1 MAFQIS
7 PGVSVTE
14 KDLTLIVPAV
24 ATTPAAF
31 VGAFTWGPVDEVT
44 LLSSKRDLLAKFG
57 KPAREAE
64 YARYWWTA
72 SNFLDYG
79 SNLNVVRVKQ
89 SADLTA
95 TSSGT
100 GTALIFNDASYE
112 NNKATVAGLSNYW
125 CARYPGD
132 LGDSLKIV
140 VLDYNGVYDA
150 TGTDAPGSTDY
161 ADYIKN
167 FDDVPNTSVWAQGI
181 GATNAKDELHIL
193 VIDAGGLFSG
203 VAGTV
208 LEKFSFLSKAGN
220 AQNADGQS
228 NYYVDAVNTNSAYIR
243 WLAHPAAGEY
253 GAGAGTKA
261 WGANLDINDS
271 ASYKQLDNDGGTG
284 GFVVYTLN
292 GGAVAPISGILDTV
306 EGDCATGFETY
317 FLSGQNIDV
326 SIMIT
331 GPMSASHAATV
342 IGVAEERKDCVVF
355 VSPNNNGTYTTIAS
369 QGLTECLDYRNNL
382 NYSSSYAFMDS
393 GYKLQY
399 DSYNDRYIYVPL
411 NADMAGCCVRTDTNQ
426 DPWFSPAGYDRGRV
440 KNVVRLAYNP
450 GKTDRDELYKKQVN
464 PVVTFPGEGAI
475 LFGDKTLL
483 NRPSA
488 FDRINVRRL
497 FIVLEKAIATAS
509 RFILFEFNDE
519 FTRNQFEQLVKP
531 FLREVAGRRGITD
544 FRVVCDE
551 SNNTPQ
557 VIDSNGFVGD
567 IFIKPTR
574 SINFIQLNFVAVPTG
589 LSFAELTGTA
599 S

>member
-31 VGAFTWGPVDEVT
+31 VGAFPWGPVDEVT
-44 LLSSKRDLLAKFG
+44 LISDKRELLSNFG

-79 SNLNVVRVKQ
+79 SNLNIVRVKQ
-89 SADLTA
+89 TGDLTA
-95 TSSGT
+95 TSGGT
-100 GTALIFNDASYE
+100 GTALIYNDASYE
-112 NNKATVAGLSNYW
+112 TNKAAVGVSNAW
-125 CARYPGD
+125 CARYPGA
-132 LGDSLKIV
+132 LGNSLKIV
-140 VLDYNGVYDA
+140 VLDYNGVYDD
-150 TGTDAPGSTDY
+150 TGTDGTGATDY
-161 ADYIKN
+161 ADYINN

-181 GATNAKDELHIL
+181 GATSAKDELHIL
-193 VIDAGGLFSG
+193 VIDTGGLFSG

-208 LEKFSFLSKAGN
+208 LEKFSFLSKASN

-228 NYYVDAVNTNSAYIR
+228 NYYVDAVNSNSQYIR
-243 WLAHPAAGEY
+243 WLDKPASGEF
-253 GAGAGTKA
+253 GTTGTKV
-261 WGANLDINDS
+261 WGTALDINETAVFKILSNGGGLDGL
-271 ASYKQLDNDGGTG
+271 ASYSLT
-284 GFVVYTLN
+284 
-292 GGAVAPISGILDTV
+292 GGAVASISATLDAV
-306 EGDCATGFETY
+306 EGDCATGFEDY

-326 SIMIT
+326 SILIT

-342 IGVAEERKDCVVF
+342 IGVAENRKDCVAF
-355 VSPNNNGTYTTIAS
+355 VSPNNGGNYSSIAD
-369 QGLTECLDYRNNL
+369 QGLTECLTYRSAL

-411 NADMAGCCVRTDTNQ
+411 NADIAGCCVRTDTNQ

-450 GKTDRDELYKKQVN
+450 GKTDRDELYKKQIN

-531 FLREVAGRRGITD
+531 FLREIAGRRGITD

>member
-31 VGAFTWGPVDEVT
+31 VGAFTWGPVEETT
-44 LLSSKRDLLAKFG
+44 LLTSKRDLLAKFG
-57 KPAREAE
+57 KPDREAT

-79 SNLNVVRVKQ
+79 SNLNVVRVKVEG
-89 SADLTA
+89 DK
-95 TSSGT
+95 TSSCVDGIEN
-100 GTALIFNDASYE
+100 IFNDASYAS
-112 NNKATVAGLSNYW
+112 NATSHSAKGPW
-125 CARYPGD
+125 CARYPGK

-140 VLDYNGVYDA
+140 VLDNGGDPD
-150 TGTDAPGSTDY
+150 TNSTDLLNEY
-161 ADYIKN
+161 SDFIGN
-167 FDDVPNTSVWAQGI
+167 FDDAPATSVWAQGL
-181 GATNAKDELHIL
+181 GATNCKDELHVL
-193 VIDAGGLFSG
+193 VIDEGGLFSG

-208 LEKFSFLSKAGN
+208 LEKFAFLSKASN

-228 NYYVDAVNTNSAYIR
+228 NYYKDVINTNSAYIR
-243 WLAHPAAGEY
+243 WLAHPTASG
-253 GAGAGTKA
+253 GTA
-261 WGANLDINDS
+261 DWGDFLDINSPKTFDRIQN
-271 ASYKQLDNDGGTG
+271 ACQIKTLTG
-284 GFVVYTLN
+284 GVITTITN
-292 GGAVAPISGILDTV
+292 STTTV
-306 EGDCATGFETY
+306 EGDCATAFETF

-326 SIMIT
+326 SILIT
-331 GPMSASHAATV
+331 GPMSASFASQV
-342 IGVAEERKDCVVF
+342 INIAETRKDCVAF
-355 VSPNNNGTYTTIAS
+355 VSPNNNGNYSTIAS
-369 QGLTECLDYRNNL
+369 QDLSECLAYRSALNL
-382 NYSSSYAFMDS
+382 SSSYGFMDS

-399 DSYNDRYIYVPL
+399 DSFNDRYIYVPL
-411 NADMAGCCVRTDTNQ
+411 NADIAGCCVRTDTNQ
-426 DPWFSPAGYDRGRV
+426 DPWFSPAGYDRGRI

-450 GKTDRDELYKKQVN
+450 GQTDRDELYKKQIN

-519 FTRNQFEQLVKP
+519 FTRNQFEQLVQP

-551 SNNTPQ
+551 TNNTPY

>member
-31 VGAFTWGPVDEVT
+31 VGAFPWGPVNEVT
-44 LLSSKRDLLAKFG
+44 LISDKRELLSNFG

-79 SNLNVVRVKQ
+79 SNLNIVRVKQ
-89 SADLTA
+89 TGDLTA
-95 TSSGT
+95 TSDGT
-100 GTALIFNDASYE
+100 GTALIYNDASYE
-112 NNKATVAGLSNYW
+112 NDKASVGATNAW
-125 CARYPGD
+125 CARYPGA
-132 LGDSLKIV
+132 LGNSLKIV

-150 TGTDAPGSTDY
+150 TSTDGPGTTDY
-161 ADYIKN
+161 ADYINN

-181 GATNAKDELHIL
+181 GATSAKDELHIL
-193 VIDAGGLFSG
+193 VIDTGGLFSG

-208 LEKFSFLSKAGN
+208 LEKFSFLSKASN

-228 NYYVDAVNTNSAYIR
+228 NYYVDAINSNSQYIR
-243 WLAHPAAGEY
+243 WLDKPASGEF
-253 GAGAGTKA
+253 GTTGTKV
-261 WGANLDINDS
+261 WGTALDINETAVFKILSNGGGLDGL
-271 ASYKQLDNDGGTG
+271 ASYSLA
-284 GFVVYTLN
+284 
-292 GGAVAPISGILDTV
+292 GGAVAVISATLDAV
-306 EGDCATGFETY
+306 EGDCATGFEDY

-326 SIMIT
+326 SILIT

-342 IGVAEERKDCVVF
+342 IGVAENRKDCVTF
-355 VSPNNNGTYTTIAS
+355 VSPNNGGTYSSIAD
-369 QGLTECLDYRNNL
+369 QGLDECLAYRSAL

-411 NADMAGCCVRTDTNQ
+411 NADIAGCCVRTDTNQ

-531 FLREVAGRRGITD
+531 FLREIAGRRGITD

>member
-31 VGAFTWGPVDEVT
+31 VGAFNWGPVDEVT
-44 LLSSKRDLLAKFG
+44 LISDKRELLSNFG

-79 SNLNVVRVKQ
+79 SNLNIVRVKQ
-89 SADLTA
+89 TGDLTA
-95 TSSGT
+95 TSGGT
-100 GTALIFNDASYE
+100 GTALIYNDASYE
-112 NNKATVAGLSNYW
+112 TNKAAVGATNAW
-125 CARYPGD
+125 CARYPGA
-132 LGDSLKIV
+132 LGNSLKIV

-150 TGTDAPGSTDY
+150 TSTDGSGTTDY
-161 ADYIKN
+161 ADYINN

-181 GATNAKDELHIL
+181 GATSAKDELHIL
-193 VIDAGGLFSG
+193 VIDTGGLFSG

-208 LEKFSFLSKAGN
+208 LEKFSFLSKASN

-228 NYYVDAVNTNSAYIR
+228 NYYVDAVNSNSQYIR
-243 WLAHPAAGEY
+243 WLDKPASGEF
-253 GAGAGTKA
+253 GTTGTKV
-261 WGANLDINDS
+261 WGTALDINETTVFKILSNGGGLDGL
-271 ASYKQLDNDGGTG
+271 ASYSLT
-284 GFVVYTLN
+284 
-292 GGAVAPISGILDTV
+292 GGAVASISATLDAV
-306 EGDCATGFETY
+306 EGDCATGFEEY

-326 SIMIT
+326 SILIT

-342 IGVAEERKDCVVF
+342 IGVAENRKDCVTF
-355 VSPNNNGTYTTIAS
+355 VSPNNGGNYSSIAD
-369 QGLTECLDYRNNL
+369 QGLTECLTYRSAL

-411 NADMAGCCVRTDTNQ
+411 NADIAGCCVRTDTNQ

-450 GKTDRDELYKKQVN
+450 GKTDRDELYKKQIN

-483 NRPSA
+483 SRPSA

-531 FLREVAGRRGITD
+531 FLREIAGRRGITD

>member
-31 VGAFTWGPVDEVT
+31 VGAFTWGPVEETT
-44 LLSSKRDLLAKFG
+44 LLTSKRDLLAKFG

-79 SNLNVVRVKQ
+79 SNLNTVRVKQ
-89 SADLTA
+89 TGDLTA

-100 GTALIFNDASYE
+100 GTALIYNDASYE
-112 NNKATVAGLSNYW
+112 TNKATVGATNAW
-125 CARYPGD
+125 CARYPGE
-132 LGDSLKIV
+132 LGNSLKIV

-150 TGTDAPGSTDY
+150 TSTDGPGTTDY

-181 GATNAKDELHIL
+181 GATSAKDELHIL

-203 VAGTV
+203 VSGTV
-208 LEKFSFLSKAGN
+208 LEKFSFLSKASN

-228 NYYVDAVNTNSAYIR
+228 NYYVDAVNTNSQYIR
-243 WLAHPAAGEY
+243 WLAHPASGEY
-253 GAGAGTKA
+253 GTTGSKVWGTA
-261 WGANLDINDS
+261 LEINDTS
-271 ASYKQLDNDGGTG
+271 VFKILAPNGGLDSLASYTLD
-284 GFVVYTLN
+284 
-292 GGAVAPISGILDTV
+292 GGAVANISATLDAV
-306 EGDCATGFETY
+306 EGDCATAFETY

-326 SIMIT
+326 SILIT

-342 IGVAEERKDCVVF
+342 IGVAESRKDCVAF
-355 VSPNNNGTYTTIAS
+355 VSPNNGGTYSSIAD
-369 QGLTECLDYRNNL
+369 QGLTECLAYRSALNL
-382 NYSSSYAFMDS
+382 SSSYGFMDS

-399 DSYNDRYIYVPL
+399 DSFNDRYIYVPL
-411 NADMAGCCVRTDTNQ
+411 NADIAGCCVRTDTNQ
-426 DPWFSPAGYDRGRV
+426 DPWFSPAGYDRGRI

-450 GKTDRDELYKKQVN
+450 GQTDRDELYKKQIN

-519 FTRNQFEQLVKP
+519 FTRNQFEQLVQP

-551 SNNTPQ
+551 TNNTPQ

>member
-31 VGAFTWGPVDEVT
+31 VGAFTWGPVDETT
-44 LLSSKRDLLAKFG
+44 LLSDKRELLAKFG
-57 KPAREAE
+57 QPDRDAY

-79 SNLNVVRVKQ
+79 SNLNVVRVKIDG
-89 SADLTA
+89 DLTA
-95 TSSGT
+95 SSTGT
-100 GTALIFNDASYE
+100 GIANIYNDATYSTDAA
-112 NNKATVAGLSNYW
+112 NHKSDGPW
-125 CARYPGD
+125 CARYPGK
-132 LGDSLKIV
+132 LGNSLKVV
-140 VLDYNGVYDA
+140 VLDNGGNA
-150 TGTDAPGSTDY
+150 TGSSEEEEY
-161 ADYIKN
+161 ADFIGN
-167 FDDVPNTSVWAQGI
+167 FDDAPDTSVWAKSI
-181 GATNAKDELHIL
+181 GATNAKDELHVL
-193 VIDAGGLFSG
+193 VIDSGGLFSG
-203 VAGTV
+203 VSGTV
-208 LEKFSFLSKAGN
+208 LERFAFVSKASN

-228 NYYVDAVNTNSAYIR
+228 NYYKDVINTNSAYVR
-243 WLAHPAAGEY
+243 WLDHPSAAVIGS
-253 GAGAGTKA
+253 GTNSD
-261 WGANLDINDS
+261 WGDALDIDDDS
-271 ASYKQLDNDGGTG
+271 VFDSLSDGVDVATLSG
-284 GFVVYTLN
+284 GVITTIDTANV
-292 GGAVAPISGILDTV
+292 DTV
-306 EGDCATGFETY
+306 EGDCAEAFETY

-326 SIMIT
+326 SILIT
-331 GPMSASHAATV
+331 GPMSAVHAAKV
-342 IGVAEERKDCVVF
+342 INVAESRKDCVAF
-355 VSPNNNGTYTTIAS
+355 VSPNNNGEYTSIAS
-369 QGLTECLDYRNNL
+369 QGLTECLAYRSALNL
-382 NYSSSYAFMDS
+382 SSSYGFMDS

-399 DSYNDRYIYVPL
+399 DSYNDRYIYTPL
-411 NADMAGCCVRTDTNQ
+411 NADIAGCCVRTDTNQ
-426 DPWFSPAGYDRGRV
+426 DPWFSPAGYDRGRI

-450 GKTDRDELYKKQVN
+450 GQTERDELYKKQIN
-464 PVVTFPGEGAI
+464 PVATFPGEGAI

-497 FIVLEKAIATAS
+497 FIVLEKAISTAS

-519 FTRNQFEQLVKP
+519 FTRNQFEQLVQP

-551 SNNTPQ
+551 TNNTPQ

-574 SINFIQLNFVAVPTG
+574 SINFIQLNFVATPTG
-589 LSFAELTGTA
+589 LAFAELTGTA

>member
-31 VGAFTWGPVDEVT
+31 VGAFTWGPVEETT
-44 LLSSKRDLLAKFG
+44 LLTDKRELLAKFG
-57 KPAREAE
+57 KPDRDAY
-64 YARYWWTA
+64 YARYWFSA
-72 SNFLDYG
+72 ANFLDYG
-79 SNLNVVRVKQ
+79 SNLNVVRVKI
-89 SADLTA
+89 SGDRTA
-95 TSSGT
+95 TSGGT
-100 GTALIFNDASYE
+100 GTAAIYNDATYTTQAAS
-112 NNKATVAGLSNYW
+112 LSGSGPW
-125 CARYPGD
+125 MARYPGK
-132 LGDSLKIV
+132 LGNSLKVV
-140 VLDYNGVYDA
+140 VLDNGGSPD
-150 TGTDAPGSTDY
+150 TDQTAGEVDY
-161 ADYIKN
+161 SDYIGN
-167 FDDVPNTSVWAQGI
+167 FDDAPATSVWAQGI
-181 GATNAKDELHIL
+181 GATNAKDEIHVL

-208 LEKFSFLSKAGN
+208 LEKFAFVSKASN

-228 NYYVDAVNTNSAYIR
+228 NYYKDVINTNSEYIR
-243 WLAHPAAGEY
+243 WLDHPTASG
-253 GAGAGTKA
+253 GTEE
-261 WGANLDINDS
+261 WGAVLDINDTGVFDS
-271 ASYKQLDNDGGTG
+271 LSNAIAISSLSGGAFG
-284 GFVVYTLN
+284 TLN
-292 GGAVAPISGILDTV
+292 SSTVDTV
-306 EGDCATGFETY
+306 EGDCAEAFKTY

-326 SIMIT
+326 SILVT
-331 GPMSASHAATV
+331 GPMSAQHANKV
-342 IGVAEERKDCVVF
+342 IGIAESRKDCVAF
-355 VSPNNNGTYTTIAS
+355 LSPNNNGNYETIAS
-369 QGLTECLDYRNNL
+369 QDLNECLEYRVAL

-399 DSYNDRYIYVPL
+399 DSFNDRYIYVPL
-411 NADMAGCCVRTDTNQ
+411 NPDVAGCCVRTDTNQ
-426 DPWFSPAGYDRGRV
+426 DPWFSPAGYDRGRI

-450 GKTDRDELYKKQVN
+450 GQTDRDELYKKQIN
-464 PVVTFPGEGAI
+464 PIVTFPGEGAI

-519 FTRNQFEQLVKP
+519 FTRNQFEQLVQP

-551 SNNTPQ
+551 TNNTPQ

-589 LSFAELTGTA
+589 LSFAELTGSA

>member
-31 VGAFTWGPVDEVT
+31 VGAFTWGPVEETT
-44 LLSSKRDLLAKFG
+44 LISDKRELLATFG
-57 KPAREAE
+57 QPDRDAS
-64 YARYWWTA
+64 YARYWFTA

-79 SNLNVVRVKQ
+79 SNLNIVRVDVTG
-89 SADLTA
+89 DLTA
-95 TSSGT
+95 SSSGT
-100 GTALIFNDASYE
+100 GIADIYNDKTYSDYAASRSA
-112 NNKATVAGLSNYW
+112 NGPW
-125 CARYPGD
+125 CARYRGA
-132 LGDSLKIV
+132 LGNSIKV
-140 VLDYNGVYDA
+140 VTLDYNVH
-150 TGTDAPGSTDY
+150 TDPTDTVASEAEY
-161 ADYIKN
+161 ADYLKN
-167 FDDVPNTSVWAQGI
+167 FDDIPGTSVWAQSI
-181 GATNAKDELHIL
+181 GCTNAKDEIHVL
-193 VIDAGGLFSG
+193 VIDAGGLISG

-208 LEKFSFLSKAGN
+208 LEKFSFLSKASN

-228 NYYVDAVNTNSAYIR
+228 NYYVDAINTNSQYIR
-243 WLAHPAAGEY
+243 WLSVPSALAGWASS
-253 GAGAGTKA
+253 AGAGTKN
-261 WGANLDINDS
+261 WGTVLSINETTKFKVITNSFASSSLSGGVATDIS
-271 ASYKQLDNDGGTG
+271 ALTG
-284 GFVVYTLN
+284 
-292 GGAVAPISGILDTV
+292 TV
-306 EGDCATGFETY
+306 EGDCATAFEDF

-326 SIMIT
+326 SLLIT
-331 GPMSASHAATV
+331 GPMSAAHANTV
-342 IGVAEERKDCVVF
+342 IGVAETRKDCVAF
-355 VSPNNNGTYTTIAS
+355 VSPNNNGSYSTIAS
-369 QGLTECLDYRNNL
+369 QGLSECLDYRDALNL
-382 NYSSSYAFMDS
+382 SSSYGFMDS

-411 NADMAGCCVRTDTNQ
+411 NGDIAGCCVRTDTNQ
-426 DPWFSPAGYDRGRV
+426 DPWFSPAGYDRGRI

-497 FIVLEKAIATAS
+497 FIVLEKAISTAS

-519 FTRNQFEQLVKP
+519 FTRNQFEQLVNP

-544 FRVVCDE
+544 YRVVCDE
-551 SNNTPQ
+551 SNNTPY

-567 IFIKPTR
+567 IFIKPTK
-574 SINFIQLNFVAVPTG
+574 SINFIQLNFVATPTG
-589 LSFAELTGTA
+589 LAFAELTGTA
-599 S
+599 T

>member
-24 ATTPAAF
+24 ATTPAAL
-31 VGAFTWGPVDEVT
+31 VGAFTWGPVNETT
-44 LLSSKRDLLAKFG
+44 LLTDKRELLAKFG
-57 KPAREAE
+57 KPDREAS
-64 YARYWWTA
+64 YARYWFSA
-72 SNFLDYG
+72 ANFLDYG
-79 SNLNVVRVKQ
+79 SNLNVVRVNVDG
-89 SADLTA
+89 DLTA
-95 TSSGT
+95 SSTGT
-100 GTALIFNDASYE
+100 GIANIFNDSSY
-112 NNKATVAGLSNYW
+112 ATNATSNSTEGPW
-125 CARYPGD
+125 CARYPGK
-132 LGDSLKIV
+132 LGNSLKIV
-140 VLDYNGVYDA
+140 VLDSGGNA
-150 TGTDAPGSTDY
+150 TGSSDEDEY
-161 ADYIKN
+161 ADFIAN
-167 FDDVPNTSVWAQGI
+167 FDDAPATSVWAQGI
-181 GATNAKDELHIL
+181 GATNCNDELHIL
-193 VIDAGGLFSG
+193 VIDKGGLFSG

-208 LEKFSFLSKAGN
+208 LEKFPFVSKASN
-220 AQNADGQS
+220 AQNSDGQS
-228 NYYVDAVNTNSAYIR
+228 NYYKDVVNANSEYIR
-243 WLAHPAAGEY
+243 WLDHPTASG
-253 GAGAGTKA
+253 GTKNWGDFLDIDDTDVFDTLAGAVSVAT
-261 WGANLDINDS
+261 LS
-271 ASYKQLDNDGGTG
+271 G
-284 GFVVYTLN
+284 GFVTDISSTLN
-292 GGAVAPISGILDTV
+292 AV
-306 EGDCATGFETY
+306 EGDCAETFETF

-326 SIMIT
+326 SILVT
-331 GPMSASHAATV
+331 GPMSAVHAAKV
-342 IGVAEERKDCVVF
+342 INIAERRKDCVAF
-355 VSPNNNGTYTTIAS
+355 VSPNNGGQYTSIAT
-369 QGLTECLDYRNNL
+369 QELEECLTYRTAL
-382 NYSSSYAFMDS
+382 QLSSSYGFMDS

-399 DSYNDRYIYVPL
+399 DSFNDRYIYVPL
-411 NADMAGCCVRTDTNQ
+411 NPDVAGCCVRTDTNQ
-426 DPWFSPAGYDRGRV
+426 DPWFSPAGYDRGRI

-450 GKTDRDELYKKQVN
+450 GQTERDELYKKQIN

-519 FTRNQFEQLVKP
+519 FTRNQFEQLVQP

-551 SNNTPQ
+551 TNNTPQ

-589 LSFAELTGTA
+589 LSFAELTGSA